1 MNLQAFIAS
10 LQSLPDQDQ
19 AHVLIGYFKE
29 EFESSLYKTCKYL
42 LGYDAMTMRT
52 HADMIWALEAKQ
64 NKKLVTMPRG
74 TFKSSIGVVG
84 YSIWRLMK
92 DPNLRIMIDSEKY
105 ENSKNFIRE
114 IKGKVAEPMF
124 QAFYGDWS
132 KTDNWAEGSIT
143 IAPRKI
149 VKKESSITASGVEA
163 GKTGQHFELVIH
175 DDLNTHENSQNQ
187 EQRKKIIQHYQ
198 MNTSI
203 LDPGG
208 ELVIIGTRYAMNDV
222 IGFVLENEIWSE

>member
-1 MNLQAFIAS
+1 MDLQTALAS

-19 AHVLIGYFKE
+19 AAVLIAYLKQ
-29 EFESSLYKTCKYL
+29 EFEASLYKTCKYL

-52 HADMIWALEAKQ
+52 HGDMIRMLETPEL
-64 NKKLVTMPRG
+64 KKLITMPRG

-84 YSIWRLMK
+84 YSIWRLMRNP
-92 DPNLRIMIDSEKY
+92 DVRIMIDSEKY

-114 IKGKVAEPMF
+114 IKGKVTEPFF
-124 QAFYGDWS
+124 QMLYGDWS

-143 IAPRKI
+143 IAPRKVI
-149 VKKESSITASGVEA
+149 KKESSITASGVEA
-163 GKTGQHFELVIH
+163 GKTGQHFDLVIH
-175 DDLNTHENSQNQ
+175 DDLNTHENSQNP

-208 ELVIIGTRYAMNDV
+208 ELVIIGTRYAMDDV

>member
-1 MNLQAFIAS
+1 MNLQTALAS
-10 LQSLPDQDQ
+10 IQSFPEQDQ
-19 AHVLIGYFKE
+19 AHVLISYLKQ
-29 EFESSLYKTCKYL
+29 EFEASLYKTCKYL
-42 LGYDAMTMRT
+42 LGYNAMTLHT
-52 HADMIWALEAKQ
+52 HADMIKTLESTEL
-64 NKKLVTMPRG
+64 KKLITMPRG

-92 DPNLRIMIDSEKY
+92 DPDLRIMIDSEKY

-114 IKGKVAEPMF
+114 IKGKLAEPLF

-143 IAPRKI
+143 IAARKI
-149 VKKESSITASGVEA
+149 IKKESSITASGVEA

-175 DDLNTHENSQNQ
+175 DDLNTHENSQNS

-208 ELVIIGTRYAMNDV
+208 ELVIIGTRYAMDDV